1 MTGAAGAHAAPTQR
15 MMIKKC
21 HGLITADGRRRA
33 ETAPAGGLLGE
44 VACGFAAAPGALEAG
59 SARCQPARL
68 PRLDRGLV
76 RPRGASSRGH
86 VVADRAKSAQPLPRS
101 RSAKVD
107 DYDRVGSTSREYI
120 ENFGEGKQLVS
131 DFMHP
136 GVAIYD
142 VNLVGLQ
149 RILPASIRYYYGA

>member
-1 MTGAAGAHAAPTQR
+1 MKASDCPR
-15 MMIKKC
+15 LC
-21 HGLITADGRRRA
+21 WITTDGRRRA

-44 VACGFAAAPGALEAG
+44 VACGFAAAPGELEAG
-59 SARCQPARL
+59 SARCQPARP

-76 RPRGASSRGH
+76 RPRGASSRGR
-86 VVADRAKSAQPLPRS
+86 VVAHRAKSAQPLPRS

-131 DFMHP
+131 DFMYP
-136 GVAIYD
+136 DVGIYD

-149 RILPASIRYYYGA
+149 RILPASISYYYGT